1 MNFVFVS
8 PNFPENYWM
17 FCRGLKRHGATV
29 LAIVDCPYD
38 SLRRELREYI
48 DDCYVVSS
56 MENYDEMVRAMG
68 YFTYR
73 YGKIDWVESNNE
85 YWLSLDA
92 RLRQDF
98 HITTGITIDRI
109 ADFQSKSRMKH
120 FYAQAGIPCARWQM
134 AGSIDDALGF
144 AQRYGYPLICKPDV
158 GVGASNTHKLHDEQE
173 LRALFAQGFSEAMIL
188 EEYVPGDCFTFDGIA
203 NSCKEVQFATS
214 HHYVGSI
221 MESVNTSDSIGC
233 YSLIDIPQEIMDI
246 GTRCVQAF
254 DTRSRFFHFEFF
266 RLREDREGLGAAGDI
281 LGLEVNMRPPGGF
294 LPDMINYA
302 NDLDIYDI
310 WASVMINDSV
320 LIEPHRRRSCA
331 FAGRRDN
338 VHYAHSDFEI
348 SNRYHD
354 QLKMM
359 QRLPA
364 ALASAMGDTVSVAL
378 FDTMDEVREFFHYAL
393 EKKVEG

>member
-1 MNFVFVS
+1 MNFVFIS

-38 SLRRELREYI
+38 SLREELRAHI

-98 HITTGITIDRI
+98 HITTGITIDNI

-134 AGSIDDALGF
+134 ADTLDSALAF
-144 AQRYGYPLICKPDV
+144 AAQYGYPLICKPDV
-158 GVGASNTHKLHDEQE
+158 GVGASNTHKLNNEEE
-173 LRALFAQGFSEAMIL
+173 LRALFEHGFSEPMIL
-188 EEYVPGDCFTFDGIA
+188 EEYVPGDCFTFDGIT
-203 NSCKEVQFATS
+203 NSRKEMQFATS

-221 MESVNTSDSIGC
+221 MDSVNDSDSIGC
-233 YSLIDIPQEIMDI
+233 YSLIDIPEDIMDV
-246 GTRCVQAF
+246 GTRCVAAF

-266 RLREDREGLGAAGDI
+266 RLREDREGLGKQGDI

-302 NDLDIYDI
+302 NDFDIYDI
-310 WASVMINDSV
+310 WARVMIDDGV
-320 LIEPHRRRSCA
+320 LIEPHQRHSCA
-331 FAGRRDN
+331 FAGRRDS
-338 VHYAHSDFEI
+338 VRYAHSDFEI

-378 FDTMDEVREFFHYAL
+378 FDTMDEVKEFFAFTMK
-393 EKKVEG
+393 KKVQQ